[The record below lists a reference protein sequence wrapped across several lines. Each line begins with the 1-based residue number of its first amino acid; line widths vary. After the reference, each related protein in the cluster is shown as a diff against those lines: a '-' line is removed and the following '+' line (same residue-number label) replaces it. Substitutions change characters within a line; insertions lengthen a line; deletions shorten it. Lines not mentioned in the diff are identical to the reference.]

1 MSVMMPEAFVEPWQ
15 EYAVDAAQAAK
26 DLKIL
31 VVVANFL
38 NINLISSKPL
48 FEGRVKDIDIPTI
61 KNIKDPVAKHLQLM
75 RSLPPRCCIS
85 TVAGMKT
92 LQHVK
97 TNYNQVF
104 TQEPMTR

>member
-1 MSVMMPEAFVEPWQ
+1 MMPEAFVEPWQ
-15 EYAVDAAQAAK
+15 EYAVDAAQATK

-85 TVAGMKT
+85 TVAGIKT

>member
-1 MSVMMPEAFVEPWQ
+1 MMPEAFVEPWQ